1 MKSKDFLRSK
11 GILSND
17 SHHFIIDFHDG
28 REINLGDLLEEYA
41 QQSQPSGMR
50 WVRASERPFSVEL
63 LWNDEFHPGESA
75 ISWMGKDEY
84 DKFNKE
90 YKAKEDAVLFTN
102 TRVEYDSC
110 DCGGEYG
117 CSHGSWPIT
126 IHFGNNPESC
136 KGDFEDEATLV
147 LYGTKNAVTVHD
159 YTKITIGQFV
169 EICDIVGIV
178 LHIKPEW
185 LDESSPAG
193 AAEGASE
200 GMAEA
205 LRLKWINLTED
216 MGRLL
221 SGQRGVSIDKLNKA
235 MNLVQEFVNTLP
247 ASLSSPGSGWVKVDY
262 SKPETL
268 PEFGLDVFVYAPEE
282 KDPFIIDHCFKGSDG
297 NIYWD
302 WCNNPD
308 THKPTVTHWRPLPAP
323 PGE

>member
-50 WVRASERPFSVEL
+50 WVREKPANDREFVLVTASLINGEWHYHGWEIIEVPDGYFALCEL
-63 LWNDEFHPGESA
+63 HGEEWGPYEDLSA
-75 ISWMGKDEY
+75 EY
-84 DKFNKE
+84 
-90 YKAKEDAVLFTN
+90 Y
-102 TRVEYDSC
+102 
-110 DCGGEYG
+110 
-117 CSHGSWPIT
+117 
-126 IHFGNNPESC
+126 
-136 KGDFEDEATLV
+136 LV
-147 LYGTKNAVTVHD
+147 LSPVS
-159 YTKITIGQFV
+159 
-169 EICDIVGIV
+169 
-178 LHIKPEW
+178 
-185 LDESSPAG
+185 ESSPAG

-247 ASLSSPGSGWVKVDY
+247 ASLSSPGSGWVSVEDA
-262 SKPETL
+262 KPNGRL
-268 PEFGLDVFVYAPEE
+268 CAVLVCNNWAPE
-282 KDPFIIDHCFKGSDG
+282 
-297 NIYWD
+297 
-302 WCNNPD
+302 
-308 THKPTVTHWRPLPAP
+308 HKRCTRTAIWFGQTNKFFMDCDNAFTAHEISHWQPLPAP